1 MAINQTGIAIVI
13 KAFLP
18 IGKTIDET
26 YEALSLVKTAHET
39 GDYSKVL
46 AAASIDEIKAE
57 QKTRRIE
64 VEFVPE
70 AEQEPEVVPEA
81 EAEIHDPTDP
91 ADRMYENEIA
101 E

>member
-18 IGKTIDET
+18 TGKTIDET

-64 VEFVPE
+64 VE
-70 AEQEPEVVPEA
+70 AEDQAAEDLEVED
-81 EAEIHDPTDP
+81 DPTDYDP
-91 ADRMYENEIA
+91 ETDADA
-101 E
+101 A